1 MLLYCTN
8 KYKYFSKLIHLA
20 CVIWNNTVKSWP
32 FSLHKHKW
40 KDNFKIICF
49 LNSKKEKSK
58 KLYKRPFCLPRFF
71 LTIKKK
77 QFYNSLLIRKE
88 LNELVKANTSFDWD
102 LSPNLKLT
110 MSLWHEMKEDRLF
123 GVFISYLQLN
133 LIRFFAYLQISVQH
147 KKIWACK

>member
-1 MLLYCTN
+1 MLFETTRSIVGLSLYINTN
-8 KYKYFSKLIHLA
+8 E
-20 CVIWNNTVKSWP
+20 
-32 FSLHKHKW
+32 
-40 KDNFKIICF
+40 KIILKLFVCWI
-49 LNSKKEKSK
+49 KKKRKSK